1 MAAEMTDLSPTSV
14 KEHIEEIVNQELELE
29 EGELTDEADFVE
41 VFEADSLSLI
51 TVVARVEKEMGV
63 KVPSEELPE
72 LTNLRLL
79 HAAVVRHAEGSDA

>member
-41 VFEADSLSLI
+41 EFEADSLSLI

>member
-1 MAAEMTDLSPTSV
+1 MTNINPAKA

-29 EGELTDEADFVE
+29 EDELTDEADFVE
-41 VFEADSLSLI
+41 EFEADSLSLI
-51 TVVARVEKEMGV
+51 TVVARIEKEMGV

-79 HAAVVRHAEGSDA
+79 HAAVVRHAGGSDA